1 MYMKD
6 LTKDVG
12 IKMRNLR
19 KSLKL
24 SNSRMATRLN
34 VSRGTYNRNEE
45 GKSMPGVATLIKL
58 NKDYNISLEW
68 LLLNRGPMYYREEPP
83 ESEKEELPVEEI
95 KEEEPPEPHPA
106 IKLLESL
113 GSESEELLEHM
124 DRIPLL
130 RHKVMVLFHTFK
142 EDRKEMVERT
152 MR

>member
-1 MYMKD
+1 MKD

-12 IKMRNLR
+12 IKMRKLR
-19 KSLKL
+19 QSLKL
-24 SNSRMATRLN
+24 SNSRMAARLN
-34 VSRGTYNRNEE
+34 VSRGTYSRNEE

-68 LLLNRGPMYYREEPP
+68 LLLNKGPMYYLKEPS
-83 ESEKEELPVEEI
+83 ESEKEETPPEEI
-95 KEEEPPEPHPA
+95 KEEPPEPHPA
-106 IKLLESL
+106 IRLLESL

-142 EDRKEMVERT
+142 EDRKEMIERT
-152 MR
+152 MK